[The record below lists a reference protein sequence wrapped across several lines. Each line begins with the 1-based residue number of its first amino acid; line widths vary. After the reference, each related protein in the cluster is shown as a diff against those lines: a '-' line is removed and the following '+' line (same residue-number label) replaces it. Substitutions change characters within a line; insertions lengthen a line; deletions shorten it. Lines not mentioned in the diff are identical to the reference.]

1 MVKKRISISTTQFQ
15 ISLQLIFDFF
25 AITISFIFQYW
36 LRFHSGLISTTSIP
50 DFETTL
56 VGWVVVLIFWI
67 SIFFLLGMYKNWYE
81 LSPFQELSSVVK
93 SVLIGTLII
102 TFLVY
107 FDGKHSP
114 RMMFIIY
121 FLVFTF
127 FISAGRFT
135 NRQIQKKLR
144 NRKIIQ
150 APIILIGSMS
160 GCMEFTA
167 KTKKAANWGL
177 KPIAFVIENNENSID
192 DSQIQNDDIKIY
204 GSIKDLEL
212 AIDELKPEIVV
223 ILNGSNPAELLEIA
237 NRVSNLNIRLKIN
250 PDLYYIFTGQTK
262 TRNLW
267 GIPLVEVNTQILTPW
282 QAFMKRAFDIIFSLL
297 VLVLG
302 LPVWIIIALL
312 VKLSSKGPVFYVQ
325 ERVGKDN
332 KVFKMYK
339 FRSMRVN
346 QPNTKSV
353 WTVVNDPR
361 VTPFGKF
368 IRKTHLDEI
377 PQFYNALIGEMS
389 VVGPRPEIRKLVDEL
404 SELIPEYRRR
414 LKVRPGLTGWW
425 QINYVEYEFSIDEI
439 KNRLKDDFYYIENFS
454 LLLDL
459 EIIIRTI
466 WLMFKGHGQT

>member
-1 MVKKRISISTTQFQ
+1 MVKKGISLSTTRFQ
-15 ISLQLIFDFF
+15 ILLQLIFDFL

-36 LRFHSGLISTTSIP
+36 LRFHSGLINSPSIP
-50 DFETTL
+50 DTETTI
-56 VGWVVVLIFWI
+56 VGWIVILVFWF

-114 RMMFIIY
+114 RMMFVLY

-127 FISAGRFT
+127 FISSGRFT

-150 APIILIGSMS
+150 APIILIGNLSI
-160 GCMEFTA
+160 CIDFYE
-167 KTKKAANWGL
+167 KTKKSPNWGL
-177 KPIAFVIENNENSID
+177 KPIAFILDSGSNTENDQVQIEN
-192 DSQIQNDDIKIY
+192 IKIY
-204 GSIKDLEL
+204 NSVNELEKI
-212 AIDELKPEIVV
+212 IDELKPEIVV
-223 ILNGSNPAELLEIA
+223 ILNGNNPVELLDIA
-237 NRVSNLNIRLKIN
+237 NRISNLSVRLKIN
-250 PDLYYIFTGQTK
+250 PDLYYVFTGQSK
-262 TRNLW
+262 ARSLW

-282 QAFMKRAFDIIFSLL
+282 QAFMKRLFDIIFSFS

-302 LPVWIIIALL
+302 LPIWLIIAIL
-312 VKLSSKGPVFYVQ
+312 VKLSSKGPVFYIQ
-325 ERVGKDN
+325 ERVGKDGR
-332 KVFKMYK
+332 VFKMYK
-339 FRSMRVN
+339 FRSMRIEQFN
-346 QPNTKSV
+346 NSSV
-353 WTVVNDPR
+353 WTLVNDPR

-377 PQFYNALIGEMS
+377 PQFYNALIGDMS
-389 VVGPRPEIRKLVDEL
+389 VVGPRPEIKKLVDEF
-404 SELIPEYRRR
+404 SQQIPEYRRR

-425 QINYVEYEFSIDEI
+425 QINYVEYEFSLDEI
-439 KNRLKDDFYYIENFS
+439 RNRLKDDFYYIENFS
-454 LLLDL
+454 LLLDI

-466 WLMFKGHGQT
+466 LLMIKGHGQT